1 VFFDFD
7 YQPGSLPDG
16 IVHCACLQEK
26 GIVLAMSMPHPPRGA
41 STSPEQLGMKDG
53 SSGIVLPGHD
63 WTLDDDGR
71 ITLHGPAL
79 PAAGMTLPLGASID
93 ELGFLFLPHT

>member
-1 VFFDFD
+1 
-7 YQPGSLPDG
+7 
-16 IVHCACLQEK
+16 
-26 GIVLAMSMPHPPRGA
+26 
-41 STSPEQLGMKDG
+41 MKDG